1 MDKCN
6 PLLLTTGLT
15 HSLDSTEY
23 GRAFFDSYSFGC
35 LNRYHRKIF
44 AHRHKPM
51 SVYVDLGYKKSLER
65 QERTRIRRELRE
77 KERRREMERLRRIR
91 IKELKK
97 QEEARERRRLK
108 RLEEEEQS
116 KPILTEKAAEELR
129 KRMGI
134 DKWRFPIREEP
145 VIEQK
150 SPEDQE
156 RENRGYEAIIDD
168 LCKKIV
174 WQYRR
179 GNR

>member
-108 RLEEEEQS
+108 RLQKEQE
-116 KPILTEKAAEELR
+116 EKAAEQRIIEEMI
-129 KRMGI
+129 KEQE
-134 DKWRFPIREEP
+134 KTANRE
-145 VIEQK
+145 
-150 SPEDQE
+150 
-156 RENRGYEAIIDD
+156 YHAILDD
-168 LCKKIV
+168 ICKKIV